1 MSRTPTPP
9 AGYLIKYLSTA
20 RGTTPRYFEVH
31 GARAPRE
38 AVSAFQRLFPAG
50 IVVDVHPPALPP
62 EVWRDA

>member
-1 MSRTPTPP
+1 MTTTP
-9 AGYLIKYLSTA
+9 GYLIKYLSTG

-31 GARAPRE
+31 GSRTPKE
-38 AVSAFQRLFPAG
+38 AVRAFGRLFPAG